1 MLKRIIMS
9 LFNFFSSK
17 KEKTVE
23 KAESIVVNDTNKE
36 KIQIKNDII
45 APAISKFLTDK
56 SFNDIAKEFN
66 LNPAHIRAI
75 YEVEAGG
82 KSGFL
87 KADNTKPVTLEEGHV
102 FYKYAKKKGLNVQD
116 LCNKYPTIC
125 YPKWTKKYYKSG
137 LAEYARYELAKSV
150 NEECAM
156 LATSWGIGQIM
167 GFNYQ
172 QCGYKNVKDFVNDMY
187 LSEEKQLR
195 AMCMFIK
202 SNTRMFNA
210 LKAEDWATFASLY
223 NGSGYELNKYDVKLK
238 IAYNKY
244 KDSATV

>member
-1 MLKRIIMS
+1 MKEFIMS
-9 LFNFFSSK
+9 LFSFFNK
-17 KEKTVE
+17 KKDKVE
-23 KAESIVVNDTNKE
+23 KENTNTAQNNKIEE
-36 KIQIKNDII
+36 KIQLKNDII
-45 APAISKFLTDK
+45 PVSKFLTDK
-56 SFNDIAKEFN
+56 SFNDIAKEFG

-87 KADNTKPVTLEEGHV
+87 KADNTKPVTLEEGHI
-102 FYKYAKKKGLNVQD
+102 FYKYAKKKGLDVNS

-125 YPKWTKKYYKSG
+125 YPKWTKQYYKTG
-137 LAEYARYELAKSV
+137 LAEYARYELAKSID
-150 NEECAM
+150 EECAM
-156 LATSWGIGQIM
+156 LGTSWGIGQIM

-172 QCGYKNVKDFVNDMY
+172 QCGYKNVKEFVNDMY
-187 LSEEKQLR
+187 ISEEKQLR

-210 LKAEDWATFASLY
+210 LKMEDWATFASLY
-223 NGSGYELNKYDVKLK
+223 NGSSYALNKYDTKLK

-244 KDSATV
+244 KDKNSNLV